1 MVTEHQT
8 TVADVLLLVVKD
20 QEGVVAGLLDQD
32 CVVLV
37 YQAD

>member
-1 MVTEHQT
+1 MVTEHQIMAA
-8 TVADVLLLVVKD
+8 VVLLRVVRD